1 MAAVRKDGH
10 CHLSL
15 QFNVKY
21 FTEGRGT
28 YLPYL
33 QILWL
38 VGTGQVT
45 PNMEAIR
52 ADTPSQLRK
61 LVMDC
66 IQYER
71 DKRPLFQYVLGV
83 VEEMMRTLP
92 KIHRSMSEPILNRPG
107 VTSGIRAL
115 NKYFE
120 ALVRLQ
126 FQLRLAAYF

>member
-1 MAAVRKDGH
+1 
-10 CHLSL
+10 
-15 QFNVKY
+15 
-21 FTEGRGT
+21 
-28 YLPYL
+28 
-33 QILWL
+33 
-38 VGTGQVT
+38 VT

-107 VTSGIRAL
+107 VTSELLGGTSGAEGGVTVTSVGVGPAGV
-115 NKYFE
+115 NSYAKN
-120 ALVRLQ
+120 
-126 FQLRLAAYF
+126 AYVA

>member
-10 CHLSL
+10 CHLLL

-21 FTEGRGT
+21 LTEGRGT
-28 YLPYL
+28 YLTYL

-120 ALVRLQ
+120 ALVRL
-126 FQLRLAAYF
+126 